1 MTRESILEAAAQ
13 IFSEKGFHAASMQ
26 DIAEAVRLQKASLY
40 HHVSSKQEILL
51 SILDQTLDLLI
62 ERMNEVLS
70 LDLPTDQKL
79 RRAMICYLQILT
91 EHHDLA
97 SVLLFE
103 HRSLE
108 PDLKARHIPR
118 RNRFEG
124 LWRDLIELGQAEGL
138 FKEADVGLTVRTLLG
153 AMNWTITWYRP
164 DGAFSGEE
172 IANRCADMFLGG
184 LLAVNGGA
192 HDGAGRAGI

>member
-1 MTRESILEAAAQ
+1 MTRDAILEAAAQ

-51 SILDQTLDLLI
+51 AILDQTLDLLI
-62 ERMNEVLS
+62 ERMSAVLAM
-70 LDLPTDQKL
+70 DLPPDQKL
-79 RRAMICYLQILT
+79 HQAIRCYLQILT

-108 PDLKARHIPR
+108 PDFKVRHIPR
-118 RNRFEG
+118 RNRFEA
-124 LWRDLIELGQAEGL
+124 LWRSLIEEGQVAGV
-138 FKEADVGLTVRTLLG
+138 FVSSDTGLTARTLLG

-164 DGAFSGEE
+164 EGQFSGEE
-172 IANRCADMFLGG
+172 IADRYADMFLGG
-184 LLAVNGGA
+184 LLVMNGA
-192 HDGAGRAGI
+192 SHDSAGRARI